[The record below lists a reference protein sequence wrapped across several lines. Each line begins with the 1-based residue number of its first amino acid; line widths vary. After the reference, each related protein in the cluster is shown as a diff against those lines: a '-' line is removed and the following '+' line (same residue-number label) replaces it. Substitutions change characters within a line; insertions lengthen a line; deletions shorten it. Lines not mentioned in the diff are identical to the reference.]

1 MQMRPLSFKARAR
14 TIEHL
19 GKGQIADCPTAV
31 SELWK
36 NAYDAYARDV
46 ALYTLDGDYPC
57 GALID
62 NGCGMSLQQIID
74 NWLVVGTES
83 KTRKNTLE
91 ENERFGLSIRKTQ
104 GEKGIGRLSAA
115 FLSPVTFLVTKK
127 MDNNYVALLIDW
139 RLFENHYLS
148 FDDVTVPY
156 REFEKID
163 SLSDIL
169 SDLINELKQ
178 NVYFPSEDKDKDK
191 DKDEVHHLNHL
202 LIKSAWEKF
211 SEDEKTINGKSDFVT
226 TQEKIINFCD
236 DFKVNSDVFVPWE
249 EILIKVEKID
259 GDKHGTALFLLELGR
274 DLSLLTNAG
283 DLAKD
288 NAELSD
294 VEDSLVD
301 TLRAFINPYIL
312 DDLSFSYEIY
322 TIKANGYHR
331 QILKQ
336 SDVFSKSDF
345 DALEHTVVGYVDEK
359 GWFRGRVKAFGE
371 DKGEVVIPASIS
383 VNSDSGVGPFEIQ
396 IGTLEFLA
404 QNTSHTEREHTH
416 FDLKAKKYAGLMV
429 FRDNLRVLPYG
440 RVDNDFFQIEE
451 RRSWNAG
458 RYYWSNR
465 RIFGFIS
472 ITQSNNKELK
482 DKSGREGFIRNQA
495 ARELKTLVSDLL
507 TSLADRFFGGKS
519 EDRKELLEQV
529 KREKELRKSAQQQAR
544 KSTQKS
550 FSEALKTQTPVLDA
564 SLEAVKKL
572 KTKLDSN
579 QNKHDYN
586 YIKEIDADLANLESL
601 RTEIK
606 TPTKPPKIGV
616 YEERYRNYRDKYNE
630 FSAYILEMKLIVNKL
645 DSELNKLEPSLV
657 GKNHLDKNQGIINAR
672 LTKFSNNID
681 EKTNALLKKWGEEI
695 KSDRAIYYSKA
706 ISIVDSINNN
716 TEIENVLNL
725 LDSIYIETI
734 DSLTFKYQSINKGLE
749 RLFEGVNLD
758 SAFSLSEEEREY
770 FEDKAK
776 SLNALAQLG
785 ISVEILSHE
794 LEEMDSMV
802 TRGLNS
808 LPSTAKEHPGFT
820 LALNAH
826 RSLTQQIRF
835 LSPLKIS
842 GYQSRQKITGKNI
855 MDYIQKFF
863 GDRFERQRISI
874 EFGDDFKNISIND
887 IPSRIYP
894 VFTNII
900 NNAMYWVSLSD
911 NRLIKIDFIN
921 SLVIIANTGP
931 AIDPDDI
938 PRLFELFYSK
948 RANGHGVGLYL
959 CRENLAVAHHKIW
972 YSDPNVED
980 DYLIKDGANFVIKF
994 NGVES

>member
-1 MQMRPLSFKARAR
+1 MIKMQMRSLSFKARAR

-46 ALYTLDGDYPC
+46 ALYTIDGDYPC

-91 ENERFGLSIRKTQ
+91 ENERFGLGIRKTQ

-139 RLFENHYLS
+139 RLFENPYLS
-148 FDDVTVPY
+148 FDDVTVPF
-156 REFEKID
+156 REFENID
-163 SLSDIL
+163 SLSDVL
-169 SDLINELKQ
+169 SGLLIELKK
-178 NVYFPSEDKDKDK
+178 NVSFPS
-191 DKDEVHHLNHL
+191 KDEDEDEVRHFNHL
-202 LIKSAWEKF
+202 LTKAAWEKF
-211 SEDEKTINGKSDFVT
+211 SEDEKAVNEKSDFIT
-226 TQEKIINFCD
+226 TQDKIINFCD
-236 DFKVNSDVFVPWE
+236 QFKIDPSVFVPWE

-259 GDKHGTALFLLELGR
+259 GGKHGTALFLLELGR

-294 VEDSLVD
+294 VEQSLVD
-301 TLRAFINPYIL
+301 TLRAFVNPYIL
-312 DDLSFSYEIY
+312 EDLSFSYEIY
-322 TIKANGYHR
+322 TVKANGYHR

-396 IGTLEFLA
+396 IGTLEFLP

-507 TSLADRFFGGKS
+507 TSLADRFFGRHS

-706 ISIVDSINNN
+706 ISIVDSINVN

-842 GYQSRQKITGKNI
+842 GYQSRQKISGKNI
-855 MDYIQKFF
+855 MDYILKFF

-911 NRLIKIDFIN
+911 NRLIKIDFVN
-921 SLVIIANTGP
+921 YLVIIANTGP

-980 DYLIKDGANFVIKF
+980 DYLIKNGANFVIKF

>member
-1 MQMRPLSFKARAR
+1 MQMKSLSFKARAR

-36 NAYDAYARDV
+36 NAYDAYARNV
-46 ALYTLDGDYPC
+46 ALYTIDGDYPC

-62 NGCGMSLQQIID
+62 NGCGMSLQQIIE

-91 ENERFGLSIRKTQ
+91 EHERFGLNIRKTQ

-127 MDNNYVALLIDW
+127 MNDNYVALLIDW
-139 RLFENHYLS
+139 RLFENPYLS
-148 FDDVTVPY
+148 FDDVTVPF
-156 REFEKID
+156 REFKD
-163 SLSDIL
+163 LYDLSNVL
-169 SDLINELKQ
+169 SGLLIELKQ
-178 NVYFPSEDKDKDK
+178 NIYFCKGDEGEDE
-191 DKDEVHHLNHL
+191 DETL
-202 LIKSAWEKF
+202 LLKKLAWEKF
-211 SEDEKTINGKSDFVT
+211 SEDEKAINGNNGFIT
-226 TQEKIINFCD
+226 TQEKIISFCD
-236 DFKVNSDVFVPWE
+236 DFKINPEVFIPWE
-249 EILIKVEKID
+249 EILIKVEEID

-294 VEDSLVD
+294 VEQSLVD
-301 TLRAFINPYIL
+301 TLRAFVNPYIL
-312 DDLSFSYEIY
+312 GDLSFLYEIY
-322 TIKANGYHR
+322 SVKSNGYHR

-345 DALEHTVVGYVDEK
+345 DALEHTVVGNIDEK

-371 DKGEVVIPASIS
+371 DKGEVVIPANIS
-383 VNSDSGVGPFEIQ
+383 VNSIAGVGPFEIQ
-396 IGTLEFLA
+396 IGTLEFLT
-404 QNTSHTEREHTH
+404 QNTSHSEREHTH

-429 FRDNLRVLPYG
+429 FRDGLRVLPYG

-451 RRSWNAG
+451 RRSLNAG

-465 RIFGFIS
+465 RIFGFIG
-472 ITQSNNKELK
+472 ITQSKNRELK

-507 TSLADRFFGGKS
+507 TSLADRFFGGRS
-519 EDRKELLEQV
+519 EDRKDLLEQV
-529 KREKELRKSAQQQAR
+529 KREKELRKAAQQQAR

-550 FSEALKTQTPVLDA
+550 FSDALKRQTPVLDA
-564 SLEAVKKL
+564 SLDAVKKL
-572 KTKLDSN
+572 KDKLDSN
-579 QNKHDYN
+579 KNDHDFN
-586 YIKEIDADLANLESL
+586 YVKEIDSDLTNLESL
-601 RTEIK
+601 RSEIK
-606 TPTKPPKIGV
+606 TPVKPPKLGV
-616 YEERYRNYRDKYNE
+616 FEERYRDYRDKYNE

-645 DSELNKLEPSLV
+645 DSELNKLEPSLA
-657 GKNHLDKNQGIINAR
+657 GKNHLEKNQGIINSK
-672 LTKFSNNID
+672 LTRFSSNLD
-681 EKTNALLKKWGEEI
+681 EKTNALLKKWGDEI
-695 KSDRAIYYSKA
+695 KNDRGIYYSKA
-706 ISIVDSINNN
+706 ISIVDSINNMD
-716 TEIENVLNL
+716 IENALNL

-734 DSLTFKYQSINKGLE
+734 DSLTFKYQSINKGLD

-758 SAFSLSEEEREY
+758 SAFSLSEEEREF

-808 LPSTAKEHPGFT
+808 LPSSAKEHPGFS

-842 GYQSRQKITGKNI
+842 GYQSRQRITGKNI
-855 MDYIQKFF
+855 MDYILKFF
-863 GDRFERQRISI
+863 GDRFDRQRINI
-874 EFGDDFKNISIND
+874 EFGEDFKNISIND

-894 VFTNII
+894 VFTNIL

-911 NRLIKIDFIN
+911 KRIIKIDFVN
-921 SLVIIANTGP
+921 SLVIIANSGP
-931 AIDPDDI
+931 AIDSDDI

-972 YSDPNVED
+972 YSDPNFDD

>member
-1 MQMRPLSFKARAR
+1 MGRNPN
-14 TIEHL
+14 
-19 GKGQIADCPTAV
+19 QI
-31 SELWK
+31 
-36 NAYDAYARDV
+36 
-46 ALYTLDGDYPC
+46 
-57 GALID
+57 
-62 NGCGMSLQQIID
+62 
-74 NWLVVGTES
+74 
-83 KTRKNTLE
+83 
-91 ENERFGLSIRKTQ
+91 
-104 GEKGIGRLSAA
+104 
-115 FLSPVTFLVTKK
+115 
-127 MDNNYVALLIDW
+127 
-139 RLFENHYLS
+139 
-148 FDDVTVPY
+148 
-156 REFEKID
+156 
-163 SLSDIL
+163 
-169 SDLINELKQ
+169 
-178 NVYFPSEDKDKDK
+178 
-191 DKDEVHHLNHL
+191 
-202 LIKSAWEKF
+202 
-211 SEDEKTINGKSDFVT
+211 
-226 TQEKIINFCD
+226 
-236 DFKVNSDVFVPWE
+236 
-249 EILIKVEKID
+249 EKID
-259 GDKHGTALFLLELGR
+259 GGKHGTALFLLELGR

-294 VEDSLVD
+294 VEQSLVD
-301 TLRAFINPYIL
+301 TLRAFVNPYIL
-312 DDLSFSYEIY
+312 EDLSFSYEIY
-322 TIKANGYHR
+322 TVKANGYHR

-396 IGTLEFLA
+396 IGTLEFLP

-507 TSLADRFFGGKS
+507 TSLADRFFGRNS

-808 LPSTAKEHPGFT
+808 LPSAAKEHPGFT

-842 GYQSRQKITGKNI
+842 GYQSRQKISGKNI
-855 MDYIQKFF
+855 MDYILKFF

-911 NRLIKIDFIN
+911 NRLIKIDFVN

>member
-1 MQMRPLSFKARAR
+1 
-14 TIEHL
+14 
-19 GKGQIADCPTAV
+19 
-31 SELWK
+31 
-36 NAYDAYARDV
+36 
-46 ALYTLDGDYPC
+46 
-57 GALID
+57 
-62 NGCGMSLQQIID
+62 
-74 NWLVVGTES
+74 
-83 KTRKNTLE
+83 
-91 ENERFGLSIRKTQ
+91 
-104 GEKGIGRLSAA
+104 
-115 FLSPVTFLVTKK
+115 
-127 MDNNYVALLIDW
+127 
-139 RLFENHYLS
+139 
-148 FDDVTVPY
+148 
-156 REFEKID
+156 
-163 SLSDIL
+163 
-169 SDLINELKQ
+169 
-178 NVYFPSEDKDKDK
+178 
-191 DKDEVHHLNHL
+191 
-202 LIKSAWEKF
+202 
-211 SEDEKTINGKSDFVT
+211 
-226 TQEKIINFCD
+226 
-236 DFKVNSDVFVPWE
+236 
-249 EILIKVEKID
+249 
-259 GDKHGTALFLLELGR
+259 
-274 DLSLLTNAG
+274 
-283 DLAKD
+283 
-288 NAELSD
+288 
-294 VEDSLVD
+294 
-301 TLRAFINPYIL
+301 
-312 DDLSFSYEIY
+312 
-322 TIKANGYHR
+322 
-331 QILKQ
+331 
-336 SDVFSKSDF
+336 
-345 DALEHTVVGYVDEK
+345 
-359 GWFRGRVKAFGE
+359 
-371 DKGEVVIPASIS
+371 
-383 VNSDSGVGPFEIQ
+383 
-396 IGTLEFLA
+396 
-404 QNTSHTEREHTH
+404 
-416 FDLKAKKYAGLMV
+416 MV

-507 TSLADRFFGGKS
+507 TSLADRFFGRNS

-842 GYQSRQKITGKNI
+842 GYQSRQKISGKNI
-855 MDYIQKFF
+855 MDYILKFF

-911 NRLIKIDFIN
+911 NRLIKIDFVN

>member
-1 MQMRPLSFKARAR
+1 MQKMQMKSLSFKARAR

-46 ALYTLDGDYPC
+46 SLYTIDGDYPC

-62 NGCGMSLQQIID
+62 NGCGMSLTQIIN

-91 ENERFGLSIRKTQ
+91 ENERFGLGIRKTQ

-115 FLSPVTFLVTKK
+115 FLSPITFLVTKK
-127 MDNNYVALLIDW
+127 IDNNYVALLIDW
-139 RLFENHYLS
+139 RLFENPYLS
-148 FDDVTVPY
+148 FDDVNVPFQ
-156 REFEKID
+156 EFEN
-163 SLSDIL
+163 LSDIANVL
-169 SDLINELKQ
+169 STLIVELKK
-178 NVYFPSEDKDKDK
+178 NIHFEDENILQDINYRLKKEAWDKFS
-191 DKDEVHHLNHL
+191 KDEKELNS
-202 LIKSAWEKF
+202 ISP
-211 SEDEKTINGKSDFVT
+211 T

-236 DFKVNSDVFVPWE
+236 TFQVNDDVFAPWKE
-249 EILIKVEKID
+249 MLSKVDTVD

-274 DLSLLTNAG
+274 DLSLLTNPG

-288 NAELSD
+288 NTELTD
-294 VEDSLVD
+294 IEQSLVD
-301 TLRAFINPYIL
+301 TLRAFVNPYIT
-312 DDLSFSYEIY
+312 DDYSFSYEIY

-345 DALEHTVVGYVDEK
+345 EALEHTVVGHVDEK
-359 GWFRGRVKAFGE
+359 GWFRGRIKAFGE
-371 DKGEVVIPASIS
+371 DKGNVIIPANIS
-383 VNSDSGVGPFEIQ
+383 VNPNAGVGPFELQ
-396 IGTLEFLA
+396 IGTFEFLS
-404 QNTSHTEREHTH
+404 QNTSHTEREHSH
-416 FDLKAKKYAGLMV
+416 FDLKAKKYAGLMI
-429 FRDNLRVLPYG
+429 FRDSLRVLPYG

-465 RIFGFIS
+465 RIFGYIG
-472 ITQSNNKELK
+472 ITQSSNKELK

-495 ARELKTLVSDLL
+495 ARELKTIISNLL
-507 TSLADRFFGGKS
+507 TELADRFFGS
-519 EDRKELLEQV
+519 RSDDRKELLEQV

-550 FSEALKTQTPVLDA
+550 FSEALKNQTPVLDA
-564 SLEAVKKL
+564 SLEAVKRL
-572 KTKLDSN
+572 KTKLDKTDGSL
-579 QNKHDYN
+579 DLN
-586 YIKEIDADLANLESL
+586 YLKIIDSDLTNLDAL
-601 RTEIK
+601 RSEIK
-606 TPTKPPKIGV
+606 TPIKPPKLGM
-616 YEERYRNYRDKYNE
+616 YEEKYRDYRDKFNE
-630 FSAYILEMKLIVNKL
+630 FSAYILQMKLAINKL
-645 DSELNKLEPSLV
+645 DSELNKLEPSLAA
-657 GKNHLDKNQGIINAR
+657 KNHLEKNQGIINSK
-672 LTKFSNNID
+672 LTKFNNAIE
-681 EKTNALLKKWGEEI
+681 EKTHSLLKKWADEI
-695 KSDRAIYYSKA
+695 KADRSDYYAKT
-706 ISIVDSINNN
+706 ISVVDSIDNGSQ
-716 TEIENVLNL
+716 IENVFNL
-725 LDSIYIETI
+725 LDSLYVESVDT
-734 DSLTFKYQSINKGLE
+734 LTFKYQSIIKGLD
-749 RLFEGVNLD
+749 RLFEGINLD
-758 SAFSLSEEEREY
+758 SAFSLSEEERSY
-770 FEDKAK
+770 FEEKAK

-785 ISVEILSHE
+785 ISVEIISHE

-808 LPSTAKEHPGFT
+808 LPTSVKEHPGFS

-842 GYQSRQKITGKNI
+842 GYQSRQRITGKNI
-855 MDYIQKFF
+855 MDYVLKFF
-863 GDRFERQRISI
+863 GERFERQRITI
-874 EFGDDFKNISIND
+874 EFSEEFKQIAITD

-900 NNAMYWVSLSD
+900 NNAMYWVSLSN
-911 NRLIKIDFIN
+911 NRLIKIGFVN
-921 SLVIIANTGP
+921 SLVIIANSGP
-931 AIDPDDI
+931 AIDTDDI

-972 YSDPNVED
+972 YSEPDEGDN
-980 DYLIKDGANFVIKF
+980 YLIKDGANFVIQF
-994 NGVES
+994 NGVEF

>member
-1 MQMRPLSFKARAR
+1 MIKMQMRSLSFKARAR

-46 ALYTLDGDYPC
+46 ALYTIDGDYPC

-91 ENERFGLSIRKTQ
+91 ENERFGLGIRKTQ

-139 RLFENHYLS
+139 RLFENPYLS
-148 FDDVTVPY
+148 FDDVTVPF
-156 REFEKID
+156 REFENID
-163 SLSDIL
+163 SLSDVL
-169 SDLINELKQ
+169 SGLLIELKK
-178 NVYFPSEDKDKDK
+178 NVSFPS
-191 DKDEVHHLNHL
+191 KDEDEDEVRHFNHL
-202 LIKSAWEKF
+202 LTKAAWEKF
-211 SEDEKTINGKSDFVT
+211 SEDEKAVNEKSDFIT
-226 TQEKIINFCD
+226 TQDKIINFCD
-236 DFKVNSDVFVPWE
+236 QFKIDPSVFVPWE

-259 GDKHGTALFLLELGR
+259 GGKHGTALFLLELGR

-294 VEDSLVD
+294 VEQSLVD
-301 TLRAFINPYIL
+301 TLRAFVNPYIL
-312 DDLSFSYEIY
+312 EDLSFSYEIY
-322 TIKANGYHR
+322 TVKANGYHR

-396 IGTLEFLA
+396 IGTLEFLP

-507 TSLADRFFGGKS
+507 TSLADRFFGRHS

-706 ISIVDSINNN
+706 ISIVDSINVN

-842 GYQSRQKITGKNI
+842 GYQSRQKISGKNI
-855 MDYIQKFF
+855 MDYILKFF

-911 NRLIKIDFIN
+911 NRLIKIDFVN
-921 SLVIIANTGP
+921 YLVIIANTGP

>member
-1 MQMRPLSFKARAR
+1 MQMRSLSFKARAR

-46 ALYTLDGDYPC
+46 ALYTIDGDYPC

-91 ENERFGLSIRKTQ
+91 ESERFGLGIRKTQ

-139 RLFENHYLS
+139 RLFENPYLS
-148 FDDVTVPY
+148 FEDVTVPF
-156 REFEKID
+156 REFENID
-163 SLSDIL
+163 SLSDVL
-169 SDLINELKQ
+169 SGLLIELKK
-178 NVYFPSEDKDKDK
+178 NVSFPS
-191 DKDEVHHLNHL
+191 KDEDEVRHFNHL
-202 LIKSAWEKF
+202 LTKAAWEKF
-211 SEDEKTINGKSDFVT
+211 SEDEKAVNEKSDFIT
-226 TQEKIINFCD
+226 TQDKIINFCD
-236 DFKVNSDVFVPWE
+236 QFKIDPSVFVPWE

-259 GDKHGTALFLLELGR
+259 GGKHGTALFLLELGR

-294 VEDSLVD
+294 VEQSLVD
-301 TLRAFINPYIL
+301 TLRAFVNPYIL
-312 DDLSFSYEIY
+312 EDLSFSYEIY
-322 TIKANGYHR
+322 TVKANGYHR

-396 IGTLEFLA
+396 IGTLEFLP

-507 TSLADRFFGGKS
+507 TSLADRFFGRHS

-706 ISIVDSINNN
+706 ISIVDSINVN

-842 GYQSRQKITGKNI
+842 GYQSRQKISGKNI
-855 MDYIQKFF
+855 MDYILKFF

-911 NRLIKIDFIN
+911 NRLIKIDFVN
-921 SLVIIANTGP
+921 YLVIIANTGP

>member
-178 NVYFPSEDKDKDK
+178 NVYFPSEDKDKD
-191 DKDEVHHLNHL
+191 EVHHLNHL

-211 SEDEKTINGKSDFVT
+211 TEDEKTINGKSDFVT